1 MKRLFDFFFTII
13 LILLLLPIFLIVYI
27 SIFFLDKFNPL
38 YFSKRIGKNN
48 KIFLMPK
55 FRTMKKNTPQKA
67 TNKLKNADKYITS
80 LGKILRKSSFDEL
93 PQLFSVLFGHM
104 SLVGPRPALY
114 NQKTLIKL
122 RTLKKIHLM
131 LPGITGLA
139 QIKGRDNLTVKEKVY
154 YDEIYFKN
162 KSIVFDLKIILDTV
176 SAIIKI
182 KSIKH

>member
-1 MKRLFDFFFTII
+1 MKRLFDIFFSII
-13 LILLLLPIFLIVYI
+13 LISLLLPIFLIIYI
-27 SIFFLDKFNPL
+27 GILFLDKFNPL
-38 YFSKRIGKNN
+38 YFSKRIGKKN

-55 FRTMKKNTPQKA
+55 FRTMKINTPQKA
-67 TNKLKNADKYITS
+67 TNKLKNPNKYITS

-93 PQLFSVLFGHM
+93 PQLFSVLFGDM

-139 QIKGRDNLTVKEKVY
+139 QTKGRDNLTVKEKVY
-154 YDEIYFKN
+154 YDEIYLKN
-162 KSIVFDLKIILDTV
+162 KSIVFDLKILIDTV
-176 SAIIKI
+176 NAIIKI